1 MSTMAGLPLQTSNV
15 NQFTNQSAARAA
27 TYAQQPPTICQLTFI
42 LIQLLDSLLYSM
54 SGMAMANK
62 GPPRGGP
69 IDKK

>member
-27 TYAQQPPTICQLTFI
+27 IYAQQPPT
-42 LIQLLDSLLYSM
+42 
-54 SGMAMANK
+54 GMAMANK

-69 IDKK
+69 LDKK